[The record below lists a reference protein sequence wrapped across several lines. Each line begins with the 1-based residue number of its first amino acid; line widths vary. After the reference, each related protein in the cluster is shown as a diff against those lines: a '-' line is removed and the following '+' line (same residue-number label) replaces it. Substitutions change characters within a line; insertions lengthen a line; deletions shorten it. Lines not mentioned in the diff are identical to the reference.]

1 MELIIF
7 SVIVNLINIKIISII
22 NFNNSIS
29 KASIERLDLL
39 LLAIETIDLNA
50 SESIFAISNKLNLQH
65 LFPSKVSI
73 WKLRSYNPMRKS
85 QNSNNINNEQF
96 NGLIKITSEMSK
108 YLYPYIR
115 AIVCSKDDFKNKP
128 ELWNDFQSRYIQL
141 IEERF
146 NTESIVVKNLMNYE
160 YSQEFYKKILFT
172 LSLASSEEG
181 YNRLKLVLINL

>member
-181 YNRLKLVLINL
+181 YNRLRFVLANL